1 MSALKVCAKVWIIIW
16 FSQSYQERKMS
27 KHVSKTVY
35 EIIWFFWQYF
45 DEIIRIG
52 LSYASNFCFYL
63 KGWIL
68 KVKSILHPSLPQYY
82 IICHGSLNSNKNI
95 NFWRNMS
102 TFHTLREWSL
112 LFYCDWHFTLQKL
125 FDLRK
130 LKLCHL
136 EISQFSF
143 LLCRMIFNIDWNVEL
158 FYN

>member
-1 MSALKVCAKVWIIIW
+1 MFQKLNM
-16 FSQSYQERKMS
+16 E
-27 KHVSKTVY
+27 
-35 EIIWFFWQYF
+35 
-45 DEIIRIG
+45 IRIG
-52 LSYASNFCFYL
+52 LSFVSHICFYF

-136 EISQFSF
+136 EISKFSF
-143 LLCRMIFNIDWNVEL
+143 LLCRIIFNIDWSVIRVWIFIL
-158 FYN
+158 KRIFYNHVREEGKRFVVRKKS